1 MIQKNLMTLL
11 HNLFA
16 YHTHNRTK
24 LERVLSTEHNE
35 TSEHAFN
42 SWYINIVT
50 FELHMRHMNISK
62 VANHR

>member
-42 SWYINIVT
+42 SWYKYSNYRT
-50 FELHMRHMNISK
+50 THASYEHFKEGK
-62 VANHR
+62 P